1 MGRYVSFLSFFCE
14 ISLYLMVIV
23 TAAFPGRQEKSQ
35 KYHEPTIGKIPLDGA
50 IFKDKVYRPWPFGL
64 KAPGWN
70 KLSPSWLAV
79 PEMNRSM
86 LLGGCF
92 CVRFMRLR
100 GGRKPVGNI
109 DKTLIGVLV
118 PQRFALCWGGNDN
131 ETFIPAVLERG
142 NTSGEALPT
151 CRQESPRWK
160 EPHRKLD
167 DLNWCVK
174 WETPCAGTERI
185 STFVRKLVSKI
196 QVEVAHNY
204 KLANNRCYNQVL
216 LSQNIRL
223 VN

>member
-1 MGRYVSFLSFFCE
+1 MFNHSLLLWEGMYLFCLFFVKFPSTWWW
-14 ISLYLMVIV
+14 SLQQL
-23 TAAFPGRQEKSQ
+23 FRGRQEKSQ

-92 CVRFMRLR
+92 CARFMRLR

-131 ETFIPAVLERG
+131 ETFIPAVLE
-142 NTSGEALPT
+142 GEILP
-151 CRQESPRWK
+151 
-160 EPHRKLD
+160 
-167 DLNWCVK
+167 V
-174 WETPCAGTERI
+174 
-185 STFVRKLVSKI
+185 
-196 QVEVAHNY
+196 
-204 KLANNRCYNQVL
+204 NRFPPAARRVHAEKNHTG
-216 LSQNIRL
+216 SWMI
-223 VN
+223 